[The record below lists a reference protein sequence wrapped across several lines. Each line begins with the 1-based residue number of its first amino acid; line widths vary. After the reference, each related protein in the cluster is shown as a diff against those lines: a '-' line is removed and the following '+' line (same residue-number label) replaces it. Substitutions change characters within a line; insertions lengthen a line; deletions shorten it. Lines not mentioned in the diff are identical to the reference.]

1 MTIQKIC
8 KKIFLFALFLTLVLQ
23 LGSTTSWFLAP
34 SDDLIPTTKNQTHR
48 DALPLCITHEQLTAS
63 LAQFT
68 TDGVITRND
77 TEQFIASAER
87 GARIAYQ
94 LFFVEKPAPLQ
105 FTPLQFTHRKEHL
118 HALVDLISFFYLV
131 AMLSRDD
138 GLMPDDVTFGV
149 IDPDGRFDA
158 FVHQYLARV
167 ERKKLHLGSTS
178 SIFGANRLAYF
189 RTQSHGF
196 NHAWGINLCF
206 KKDQPRFPLLFT
218 GRWEDERRLPN
229 VSGPLYH
236 LLIGADQ
243 HELGKLYIKPEEC
256 GIYYWG
262 EWFGH
267 VKGYLK
273 ALGRRT
279 VLINHLLDDDDDPQC
294 NKEHLPRA
302 VLYAFKACVRA
313 HIKRLG
319 PSERAAIRRG
329 IAGMYAHAIRNG
341 WDDFV
346 GYIDS
351 RFSMPHTR
359 RGNEIIVARETAIW
373 SAYFVAADSKK
384 IFEALAAVKRAFTC
398 CALTQM
404 RACSLKNVR
413 ESIQKFCAAH
423 AALQPEGVVGN
434 SWLGDYLGRLA
445 VRFEKLCAMS
455 DASLADV
462 IERRHRQLF
471 M

>member
-23 LGSTTSWFLAP
+23 LGSTTSWFLGL
-34 SDDLIPTTKNQTHR
+34 SDDLVPTTKPHTHL
-48 DALPLCITHEQLTAS
+48 DALPLCITREQLTAS

-68 TDGVITRND
+68 TDGIITHDD
-77 TEQFIASAER
+77 TAQFIASAER

-94 LFFVEKPAPLQ
+94 LFFVEKPVPH
-105 FTPLQFTHRKEHL
+105 QFTHRKEHL

-138 GLMPDDVTFGV
+138 GLMPADVTFGV
-149 IDPDGRFDA
+149 IDPDGHFDA
-158 FVHQYLARV
+158 FMHQYLTRV
-167 ERKKLHLGSTS
+167 GRKNLDLGSTS

-196 NHAWGINLCF
+196 NRAWGINLCF
-206 KKDQPRFPLLFT
+206 KKDQPWHPLLFT

-243 HELGKLYIKPEEC
+243 HEVGKLYIKPEEC

-302 VLYAFKACVRA
+302 VLYAFKACARA
-313 HIKRLG
+313 HVKRLG
-319 PSERAAIRRG
+319 PAERTAIRRG

-341 WDDFV
+341 WDDFIA
-346 GYIDS
+346 YIDS
-351 RFSMPHTR
+351 RFSMPHAR
-359 RGNEIIVARETAIW
+359 RGNEIVIARETAIW
-373 SAYFVAADSKK
+373 SAYFVTADPQIKK
-384 IFEALAAVKRAFTC
+384 LFEALAAVKRTFTC
-398 CALTQM
+398 YALTQM
-404 RACSLKNVR
+404 RACSLKDVR
-413 ESIQKFCAAH
+413 ESIRKFCAAY
-423 AALQPEGVVGN
+423 AAVQPVGLISS

-455 DASLADV
+455 DAGLLSA
-462 IERRHRQLF
+462 IERHHRQLF